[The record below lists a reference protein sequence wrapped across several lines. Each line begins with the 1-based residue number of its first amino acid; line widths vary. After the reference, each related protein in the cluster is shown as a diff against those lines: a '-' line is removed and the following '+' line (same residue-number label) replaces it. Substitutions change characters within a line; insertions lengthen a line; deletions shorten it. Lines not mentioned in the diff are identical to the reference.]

1 MDTVLYIVW
10 SACPV
15 RASCMPLNLCS
26 FFLRPSGGEEKGK
39 KSDDIQGRYR
49 EHRVF
54 AVWSTFILIVAESS
68 FSTGLLLYWISF
80 FLNLCRNQE
89 KKLKTASMYLQ

>member
-1 MDTVLYIVW
+1 M
-10 SACPV
+10 
-15 RASCMPLNLCS
+15 
-26 FFLRPSGGEEKGK
+26 
-39 KSDDIQGRYR
+39 
-49 EHRVF
+49 F